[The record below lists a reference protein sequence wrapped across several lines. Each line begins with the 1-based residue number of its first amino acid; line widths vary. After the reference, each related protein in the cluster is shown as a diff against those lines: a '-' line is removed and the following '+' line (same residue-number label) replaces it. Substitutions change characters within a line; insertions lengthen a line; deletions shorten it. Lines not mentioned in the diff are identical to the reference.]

1 MKSTRLPRISRWPD
15 VIDGM
20 ICEKG
25 VFIFIIVLSMASV
38 SSLAMKN
45 YLIGNVR
52 NAIDFWF
59 MIFTLCSVL
68 TQDYHE
74 TNYIH

>member
-1 MKSTRLPRISRWPD
+1 
-15 VIDGM
+15 
-20 ICEKG
+20 
-25 VFIFIIVLSMASV
+25 MASV